1 MVFFLVCHVVFCCYR
16 LWYTKQPEW
25 SLLGVPS
32 DWHLR
37 EIWIRSRSSHSLQ
50 KVVRWANLIVCV
62 VSVGNRSYVRSVP
75 AVVVPVVPPV
85 WPVVPPVWHLPL
97 WNCGPVLAPLQWVF
111 GRLDCK
117 EGCAITHEIYVYAYL
132 DDCYAIFCYIRIQS
146 DTCYVFLY
154 SHALGCL
161 INVDAK
167 VHRSYSIF
175 DGSPLRALLRNKTRD

>member
-97 WNCGPVLAPLQWVF
+97 WNCGPVLAPLQWGFRETRLQGRVRNHPWNLCLCIF
-111 GRLDCK
+111 GWLLCNFLLYTD
-117 EGCAITHEIYVYAYL
+117 T
-132 DDCYAIFCYIRIQS
+132 IRYMLCI
-146 DTCYVFLY
+146 
-154 SHALGCL
+154 
-161 INVDAK
+161 
-167 VHRSYSIF
+167 SIF
-175 DGSPLRALLRNKTRD
+175 TCLGLFD